1 MTESSLSAGREPENV
16 FTSQYRRVFEA
27 ACCVTQVEL
36 AEFLGIRQSSISDAK
51 RRQAIPAEW
60 LLKLY
65 DKKRINPEWVRTG
78 TGGKT
83 LQAVVQENGQMETAP
98 LQIPI
103 RTIQRVPAR
112 DCTTE
117 ELVTELVRRAM
128 KNIER
133 EDPARE

>member
-1 MTESSLSAGREPENV
+1 MTESSLPDSQEPENA
-16 FTSQYRRVFEA
+16 FTPQYQRVFEA

-60 LLKLY
+60 LIKLY
-65 DKKRINPEWVRTG
+65 DKKRINPEWIRTG
-78 TGGKT
+78 TGGK
-83 LQAVVQENGQMETAP
+83 LVQAVPLEDGQAEMP
-98 LQIPI
+98 RPQI
-103 RTIQRVPAR
+103 RAHTVKRVPAR

-117 ELVTELVRRAM
+117 ELITELVRRAL

-133 EDPARE
+133 QEPAHE